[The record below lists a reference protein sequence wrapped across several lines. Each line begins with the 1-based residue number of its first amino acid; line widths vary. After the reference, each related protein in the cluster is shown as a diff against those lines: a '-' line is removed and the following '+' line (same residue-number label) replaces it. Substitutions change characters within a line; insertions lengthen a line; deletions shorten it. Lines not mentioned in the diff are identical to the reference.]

1 MTTCSSQQTSGIM
14 LERLTEL
21 RQWAFAFA
29 RTRDKERTTLS
40 NSSFVSNVLEYL
52 PYSYS
57 SILYHGKMA
66 TTIAPKKSAPRA
78 HPPALQ
84 MVVAAVTAMKEKN
97 GSSSQAIKKYIKD
110 TYDINIEQQAR
121 FIRKAL
127 KTGAENGILI
137 QTKGKGAAGSFKL
150 DPAKDKAKAKLEK
163 EKAKAKME
171 KDRAK
176 KAELK
181 AKKAEKAAAK
191 KEKTRAAKSTLKNT
205 PKKTAKKTPTKS
217 KKPSAKKAEVK
228 QAKKVTSKPTKTNA
242 SKPTKKLVKPTTKV
256 VKPSKA
262 VKKPAAKPKKTAKP
276 AKK

>member
-1 MTTCSSQQTSGIM
+1 
-14 LERLTEL
+14 
-21 RQWAFAFA
+21 
-29 RTRDKERTTLS
+29 
-40 NSSFVSNVLEYL
+40 
-52 PYSYS
+52 
-57 SILYHGKMA
+57 MA

-137 QTKGKGAAGSFKL
+137 QTKGKGAIGSFKL
-150 DPAKDKAKAKLEK
+150 DPAKDKAKAKLEKEK

-181 AKKAEKAAAK
+181 AMKAEKAAAK
-191 KEKTRAAKSTLKNT
+191 KENTRAAKSTLKNKENSQEDT
-205 PKKTAKKTPTKS
+205 HQV
-217 KKPSAKKAEVK
+217 E
-228 QAKKVTSKPTKTNA
+228 
-242 SKPTKKLVKPTTKV
+242 
-256 VKPSKA
+256 KA
-262 VKKPAAKPKKTAKP
+262 VCKKS
-276 AKK
+276 

>member
-1 MTTCSSQQTSGIM
+1 MSMRKGIY
-14 LERLTEL
+14 LVVRTFIDREIVEKWLLLSLQRSPHHVLTL
-21 RQWAFAFA
+21 LHSKWW
-29 RTRDKERTTLS
+29 L
-40 NSSFVSNVLEYL
+40 L
-52 PYSYS
+52 
-57 SILYHGKMA
+57 
-66 TTIAPKKSAPRA
+66 PRA
-78 HPPALQ
+78 
-84 MVVAAVTAMKEKN
+84 VAAMKEKN

-163 EKAKAKME
+163 EKEKAKAKME

-228 QAKKVTSKPTKTNA
+228 QAKKFTSKPTKTNA
-242 SKPTKKLVKPTTKV
+242 SKPTTKV

>member
-1 MTTCSSQQTSGIM
+1 
-14 LERLTEL
+14 
-21 RQWAFAFA
+21 
-29 RTRDKERTTLS
+29 
-40 NSSFVSNVLEYL
+40 
-52 PYSYS
+52 
-57 SILYHGKMA
+57 MA

-84 MVVAAVTAMKEKN
+84 MVVACRHRYEGEERIVLSGHQKVTSRTRTTST
-97 GSSSQAIKKYIKD
+97 SSSRQDSSEKPLRPVQRTA
-110 TYDINIEQQAR
+110 
-121 FIRKAL
+121 FL
-127 KTGAENGILI
+127 
-137 QTKGKGAAGSFKL
+137 FKPRVREPPVL
-150 DPAKDKAKAKLEK
+150 SNWTPAKDKAKAKMEK

-262 VKKPAAKPKKTAKP
+262 VNKPAAKPQEGLPNP
-276 AKK
+276 AKKYSVLKNYNTKRLFSEPQHIQERIVSVVASSTK